1 MARARAHVT
10 DPKSLP
16 NEFKGSEG
24 LWLEQNRRI
33 LLVEATREGQM
44 KKKTC
49 RDVTLFDGLAF
60 VFKRG
65 RQRQFNRR
73 ESPRVMVLLGC
84 DGEKLREGI
93 N

>member
-1 MARARAHVT
+1 M
-10 DPKSLP
+10 P

-60 VFKRG
+60 IFKG
-65 RQRQFNRR
+65 GGNDSLIAVNRR
-73 ESPRVMVLLGC
+73 GLWCYWGVTG
-84 DGEKLREGI
+84 K